1 MIVFPNHLHRFA
13 AFALVLISTF
23 SRVSQS
29 DAGVIITMVESGTN
43 VTATLS
49 GSIGT
54 WSGATPSTAG
64 TGVGKANVIRPSG
77 GTTVFA
83 STNPSLPSV
92 VTSNYYT
99 VSTYPS
105 AFGTSTGPFAAD
117 ASTAS
122 TLLFA
127 WGRSTNNVYI
137 AQGYTLGTLI
147 SGVLTWHN
155 KTFANLGVTPGS
167 YVWSWGTPAT
177 PGAGDSITLNIV
189 PEPSTYCL
197 ALAGLACGG
206 ILLRRRTST

>member
-1 MIVFPNHLHRFA
+1 MITFPYRIHGSA
-13 AFALVLISTF
+13 AFALALISTF
-23 SRVSQS
+23 GRVSES
-29 DAGVIITMVESGTN
+29 GAGVIITMVESGTN

-49 GSIGT
+49 GSIDT
-54 WSGATPSTAG
+54 WSGATPSTVG

-83 STNPSLPSV
+83 TTNPSLPSV
-92 VTSNYYT
+92 VTTNYYT
-99 VSTYPS
+99 VSNFPS

-147 SGVLTWHN
+147 SGVLTWQN
-155 KTFANLGVTPGS
+155 KTFANLGVTQGS

-189 PEPSTYCL
+189 PEPSTCVM

-206 ILLRRRTST
+206 FAVWRRKRA